1 MLFLQQGRSLTVHTP
16 AKLNLFLEIVAKR
29 PDGYHEIETVMVAVG
44 IDDTLRFTDEPSGR
58 ISLRCVDVGSRTGA
72 SDAPADEIPAGPENL
87 VVRAAQL
94 LNEFTGQLRGARIEL
109 FKRIPAAAGL
119 AGGSSDAAA
128 TLAGL
133 NRFWNLRLSAAE
145 LRSLAARL
153 GSDIG
158 FFLTDSPLAICR
170 GRGEII
176 EPVRLP
182 LQLHFVIAR
191 PPSGLSTAL
200 VYRHCRPAEVRH
212 SAEVLVERLRQGRLN
227 EAAQSLQNGLQA
239 PAEQLNADVLRLKT
253 LFAAQPVLGHMMSG
267 SGTAYFGVC
276 ATRRQAWAVARRL
289 RAARVGRVFVAQSRP

>member
-16 AKLNLFLEIVAKR
+16 AKLNLLLEIAAKR

-72 SDAPADEIPAGPENL
+72 SDAPADEIPTGPENL
-87 VVRAAQL
+87 VIRAAQL
-94 LNEFTGQLRGARIEL
+94 LNDFTGRPRGARIEL

-158 FFLTDSPLAICR
+158 FFLTDSPLAVCR
-170 GRGEII
+170 GRGELI

-182 LQLHFVIAR
+182 LQLYFVIAR
-191 PPSGLSTAL
+191 PRSGLSTAL
-200 VYRHCRPAEVRH
+200 VYRHCRPAEVRQP
-212 SAEVLVERLRQGRLN
+212 AEVLVEHLRQGRLKA
-227 EAAQSLQNGLQA
+227 AAQSLRNGLQA
-239 PAEQLNADVLRLKT
+239 PAEQLNSDVLRLKT

-276 ATRRQAWAVARRL
+276 ATRRQALAVASRL